1 MAPVSPGPTSRHRA
15 DMAVSARSVALTLL
29 AVILSALC
37 VAAGLWQGS
46 RTLDIVEAERASVAE
61 PIPVLEA
68 ASVDGF
74 PATSVGRP
82 VTATGAYAGAEQLLV
97 AQREL
102 DGRAGEWVIAP
113 FVAEG
118 TTIAVLRGWVEG
130 PGAAALAVPI
140 GAVSLRGALQPFEE
154 FYAEQARR
162 PDGSLVAVS
171 RQEIERAW
179 DAPVL
184 SLVLV
189 LSEQEPP
196 SDPAPL
202 PVPLTVQTADVPF
215 PLQNAAYTLQWFVFA
230 GFVWVMWWLWV
241 IRRGPDSLDE

>member
-1 MAPVSPGPTSRHRA
+1 MTTGRP
-15 DMAVSARSVALTLL
+15 SARVVGLTIVAVLVSV
-29 AVILSALC
+29 LC

-46 RTLDIVEAERASVAE
+46 RTLDIVEAERAAVAA
-61 PIPVLEA
+61 PLPVLEA
-68 ASVDGF
+68 ADVEGF

-82 VTATGAYAGAEQLLV
+82 VTAVGEYAGAEQLLV

-113 FVAEG
+113 FVVDG
-118 TTIAVLRGWVEG
+118 TTIAVLRGWVDA
-130 PGAAALAVPI
+130 PASPALPVPA
-140 GAVSLRGALQPFEE
+140 GRVRLDGALQPFEE

-162 PDGSLVAVS
+162 PDGRLVAVS

-179 DAPVL
+179 GTPVL

-189 LSEQEPP
+189 LAHQ
-196 SDPAPL
+196 DPAVEPA
-202 PVPLTVQTADVPF
+202 PAAVPLTVQTADVPF

-241 IRRGPDSLDE
+241 VRRSPAEAGAEDSLT

>member
-1 MAPVSPGPTSRHRA
+1 MS
-15 DMAVSARSVALTLL
+15 VSARSVALTVL
-29 AVILSALC
+29 AVIFSVLC
-37 VAAGLWQGS
+37 IVAGLWQGS
-46 RTLDIVEAERASVAE
+46 RTLDIVEAEQAAISAA
-61 PIPVLEA
+61 IPVLEA

-82 VTATGAYAGAEQLLV
+82 VTAAGEYADAEQLLV

-102 DGRAGEWVIAP
+102 NARPGYWVITP
-113 FVAEG
+113 FVIDG
-118 TTIAVLRGWVEG
+118 VTVAVLRGWVES
-130 PGAAALAVPI
+130 PTSPALAVPA
-140 GAVSLRGALQPFEE
+140 GPVRLEGALQPFED

-171 RQEIERAW
+171 RSEIERAW
-179 DAPVL
+179 GVQVVSL
-184 SLVLV
+184 ILVLRG
-189 LSEQEPP
+189 E
-196 SDPAPL
+196 DPASVPAPQ

-241 IRRGPDSLDE
+241 IRRDPATTDSLEA

>member
-1 MAPVSPGPTSRHRA
+1 M
-15 DMAVSARSVALTLL
+15 SARVIGLTLL

-46 RTLDIVEAERASVAE
+46 RTLDIVEAERAAVAA
-61 PIPVLEA
+61 PLPVLDA

-82 VTATGAYAGAEQLLV
+82 VTAEGAYADAEQLLV
-97 AQREL
+97 GQRSL
-102 DGRAGEWVIAP
+102 DGRPGEWVLTP
-113 FVAEG
+113 LDVGG
-118 TTIAVLRGWVEG
+118 TTVAVLRGWVDS
-130 PGAAALAVPI
+130 PASPALAVPAGPI
-140 GAVSLRGALQPFEE
+140 RLEGALQPFEE
-154 FYAEQARR
+154 FYAEQARL
-162 PDGSLVAVS
+162 PDGRLVAIS
-171 RQEIERAW
+171 REEIERAW
-179 DAPVL
+179 GTPVL

-189 LSEQEPP
+189 LARQ
-196 SDPAPL
+196 DPASVPAPA

-241 IRRGPDSLDE
+241 VRRSPAETGPEDSLAE

>member
-1 MAPVSPGPTSRHRA
+1 MS
-15 DMAVSARSVALTLL
+15 VSARSVALTVL
-29 AVILSALC
+29 AVIFSALC
-37 VAAGLWQGS
+37 IIAGLWQGS
-46 RTLDIVEAERASVAE
+46 RTLDIVEAEQAAISAA
-61 PIPVLEA
+61 IPVLEA

-82 VTATGAYAGAEQLLV
+82 VTAAGEYADAEQLLV

-102 DGRAGEWVIAP
+102 DAQPGNWVITP
-113 FVAEG
+113 FVIDG
-118 TTIAVLRGWVEG
+118 VTVAVLRGWVES
-130 PGAAALAVPI
+130 PTSPALAVPA
-140 GAVSLRGALQPFEE
+140 GPVRLEGALQPFED

-171 RQEIERAW
+171 RSEIERAW
-179 DAPVL
+179 GVQVVSL
-184 SLVLV
+184 ILVLRG
-189 LSEQEPP
+189 E
-196 SDPAPL
+196 DPASVPAPQ

-241 IRRGPDSLDE
+241 IRRDPATTDSLEA

>member
-1 MAPVSPGPTSRHRA
+1 MS
-15 DMAVSARSVALTLL
+15 VSARSVALTVL
-29 AVILSALC
+29 AVIFSALC
-37 VAAGLWQGS
+37 IIAGLWQGS
-46 RTLDIVEAERASVAE
+46 RTLDIVEAEQAAISAA
-61 PIPVLEA
+61 IPVLEA

-82 VTATGAYAGAEQLLV
+82 VTAAGEYADAEQLLV

-102 DGRAGEWVIAP
+102 DAQPGYWVITP
-113 FVAEG
+113 FVIDG
-118 TTIAVLRGWVEG
+118 VTVAVLRGWVES
-130 PGAAALAVPI
+130 PTSPALAVPA
-140 GAVSLRGALQPFEE
+140 GPVRLEGALQPFED

-171 RQEIERAW
+171 RSEIERAW
-179 DAPVL
+179 GVQVVSL
-184 SLVLV
+184 ILVLRG
-189 LSEQEPP
+189 E
-196 SDPAPL
+196 DPASVPAPQ

-241 IRRGPDSLDE
+241 IRRDPATTDSLEA

>member
-1 MAPVSPGPTSRHRA
+1 MS
-15 DMAVSARSVALTLL
+15 VSARSVALTVL
-29 AVILSALC
+29 AVIFSALC
-37 VAAGLWQGS
+37 IIAGLWQGS
-46 RTLDIVEAERASVAE
+46 RTLDIVEAEQAAISAA
-61 PIPVLEA
+61 IPVLEA

-82 VTATGAYAGAEQLLV
+82 VTAAGEYADAEQLLV

-102 DGRAGEWVIAP
+102 DAQPGYWVITP
-113 FVAEG
+113 FVIDG
-118 TTIAVLRGWVEG
+118 VTVAVLRGWVES
-130 PGAAALAVPI
+130 PTSPALAVPA
-140 GAVSLRGALQPFEE
+140 GPVWLEGALQPFED

-171 RQEIERAW
+171 RSEIERAW
-179 DAPVL
+179 GVQVVSL
-184 SLVLV
+184 ILVLRG
-189 LSEQEPP
+189 E
-196 SDPAPL
+196 DPASVPAPQ

-241 IRRGPDSLDE
+241 IRRDPATTDSLEA

>member
-1 MAPVSPGPTSRHRA
+1 MAI
-15 DMAVSARSVALTLL
+15 SARTVALTLL
-29 AVILSALC
+29 AVVLSALC
-37 VAAGLWQGS
+37 IVAGLWQGS
-46 RTLDIVEAERASVAE
+46 RTRDIVDAERAAASA

-82 VTATGAYAGAEQLLV
+82 VTASGAYSDAEQLLV
-97 AQREL
+97 TPRER
-102 DGRAGEWVIAP
+102 DGRAGEWVITP
-113 FVAEG
+113 FLIDGV
-118 TTIAVLRGWVEG
+118 TVAVLRGWVDS
-130 PGAAALAVPI
+130 PTSPALAVPS
-140 GAVSLRGALQPFEE
+140 GPVRLEGALQPFEE

-162 PDGSLVAVS
+162 PDGTLVAVS
-171 RQEIERAW
+171 RPEIEAAW
-179 DAPVL
+179 GTPVL

-189 LSEQEPP
+189 LARQEPAAV
-196 SDPAPL
+196 PAPE

-241 IRRGPDSLDE
+241 IRRNPADVDSLDE

>member
-1 MAPVSPGPTSRHRA
+1 MT
-15 DMAVSARSVALTLL
+15 VSARNVALTLL
-29 AVILSALC
+29 AIFLSALC
-37 VAAGLWQGS
+37 VVGGLWQGS
-46 RTLDIVEAERASVAE
+46 RTRDILDAERAAVSA

-82 VTATGAYAGAEQLLV
+82 VTARGAYGQAEQLLV
-97 AQREL
+97 APREL

-113 FVAEG
+113 FVIEG
-118 TTIAVLRGWVEG
+118 TTVAVLRGWVDS
-130 PGAAALAVPI
+130 PTSPALAVPQ
-140 GAVSLRGALQPFEE
+140 GQVSLAGALQPFEE

-162 PDGSLVAVS
+162 PDGTLVAVS
-171 RQEIERAW
+171 RPEIEAAW
-179 DAPVL
+179 GTPVL

-189 LSEQEPP
+189 LADQ
-196 SDPAPL
+196 DPAGELAPE

-241 IRRGPDSLDE
+241 VRRDPSEQDADSLDG